1 MTQVQ
6 ISDTSSDRKYF
17 TVTPQLVW
25 ALSRTPYDK
34 VLWDVIKGVAG
45 DDGECILSRE
55 DLAALAMMSTGQVS
69 RCSKY
74 LMSVGLLY
82 GKFKRD
88 PGYPQPVWH
97 FRIPNLWKAN
107 VTWAEEHLSI
117 ASRVAWKKQQQVEPS
132 RGDALKEPS
141 PGDGGVIW
149 SDTKKIQKNN
159 QRHPS
164 ARATGAGAK
173 TLGEFSEPKK
183 IRKF

>member
-1 MTQVQ
+1 M
-6 ISDTSSDRKYF
+6 
-17 TVTPQLVW
+17 
-25 ALSRTPYDK
+25 
-34 VLWDVIKGVAG
+34 
-45 DDGECILSRE
+45 
-55 DLAALAMMSTGQVS
+55 LAMMSTGQVS
-69 RCSKY
+69 RCCKY

-107 VTWAEEHLSI
+107 VAWAEEHLSI
-117 ASRVAWKKQQQVEPS
+117 ASRVAWKKQQP
-132 RGDALKEPS
+132 AEPS

-149 SDTKKIQKNN
+149 GDGDVIWSDTKKIQKKN

-164 ARATGAGAK
+164 ARATGVGAK
-173 TLGEFSEPKK
+173 TLGEFSEPRK

>member
-25 ALSRTPYDK
+25 AMARTPYDK
-34 VLWDVIKGVAG
+34 VLWDVIKGIAG

-69 RCSKY
+69 RCCKY

-107 VTWAEEHLSI
+107 VAWAEEHLSI
-117 ASRVAWKKQQQVEPS
+117 ASRVAWKKQQP
-132 RGDALKEPS
+132 AEPS
-141 PGDGGVIW
+141 PGDGGLIRSDGGVIW

-159 QRHPS
+159 QRRPS
-164 ARATGAGAK
+164 ARATGAGAV
-173 TLGEFSEPKK
+173 TLREFSEPRK